1 MPAALPRR
9 FECSDCFVRTP
20 NRVTS
25 ILGPDK
31 TLRIYKVVGYDGLIV
46 RILTRNE
53 PGKGGLDLRLSGI
66 VRCDTRSGLWDCAN
80 ISAS

>member
-9 FECSDCFVRTP
+9 FERSHCLIETP

-31 TLRIYKVVGYDGLIV
+31 TLGVYKDVGHDGRIV

-53 PGKGGLDLRLSGI
+53 PRKGGLDLRLRST
-66 VRCDTRSGLWDCAN
+66 VR
-80 ISAS
+80 